1 MLRKS
6 MIMIISAMMLFT
18 TFMVLGPVDPNALDT
33 RSNGPIDRTTLWEV
47 ETAYQTGGAT
57 DGVAIG
63 ELISSHDGDEAIV
76 LSRDMGVYLTYFQ
89 IDTSSWHTEK
99 IWTSPGQ
106 GLTPSIGDL
115 MPDKPG
121 NEVLVVGLSAGLEDA
136 DDAGHGLATV
146 LYREGGAWRSI
157 NVLETDSLLHGCD
170 IGDLDPTIEGNEAV
184 VVGFTREAYSI
195 WYDQSNSTWHSSLI
209 CNDTGN
215 LRKAVIADI
224 LPENPGNEVVIASKS
239 GKVLLAYGDA
249 HNWTVETIYDGVPL
263 ARIAVGDVDPDEG
276 LEIYVGADTFNDQGI
291 DNPTIIGIKKDGT
304 DWITKTILSDTDK
317 NRGVWVGDVDPNVD
331 GQELYIFGYSRILY
345 QAHGSFST
353 GYEVSDLYKDTARG
367 HEIRIGDLLTDRPGY
382 EIGIVG
388 YSEALKVIYPSGW
401 EAETAYT
408 SGDATDGVAIGELLS
423 EHEGSEAVIL
433 SRDMGVYLSYYE
445 PDTDSWFTEKIWT
458 AQGQGLTP
466 AIGDLMPDKPG
477 NEILVVGLSA
487 GLEDAEDA
495 GNGLAT
501 VLYREA
507 GVWTPVKVFEVPS
520 LLHGCDIGDVDPGIS
535 GNEAV
540 IVGFTREAYMI
551 WYEEATKTWHSSLI
565 CNDTGNL
572 RKVVIADI
580 LLENPGNEM
589 VIASKSG
596 KVLLAYGRA
605 DNWTVE
611 TIYDGVPLARIAV
624 GDIDPDAGL
633 EIYVG
638 ADTFNDQGIKNPTII
653 GIKRS
658 NNAWINRTI
667 LSDTDKNRG
676 VWVADVD
683 PDISGQ
689 ELYIYGYSR
698 ILYKAHGTFS
708 AGFEVSQV
716 FTDTAR
722 GHEIRIGDLMTSR
735 PGLEIALVGYTRAMK
750 VVSFNRDAPDLHPP
764 RITGS
769 SSVTIASGEVKAIS
783 LTIEGSGP
791 ITLQINVDDNIN
803 AEITPGTLFIKG
815 EATINIDP
823 GHTRASFETTVQ
835 VTAMGQGGS
844 GSHNISISV
853 AGDDSP
859 PTIIAAVTPEGETIR
874 DGTWVGP
881 DDELTFSFNEPIDE
895 TTLSDLKVTMG
906 GQELEG
912 ATFNLSDDGSV
923 LTLYLNNATTIGTIQ
938 VHLVGMA
945 DLAGNPLS
953 DLVIEVRVEVHSEGS
968 GSDLAI
974 LIVVLILIA
983 LLVMGALLYMR
994 KMKGEDDEEQTP
1006 QVPRQI

>member
-1 MLRKS
+1 MQRKI
-6 MIMIISAMMLFT
+6 MIMATMMVLT
-18 TFMVLGPVDPNALDT
+18 TFIVLGTGYSSALET
-33 RSNGPIDRTTLWEV
+33 RADGPIDRTTLWEV

-89 IDTSSWHTEK
+89 TGTGTWYTEK

-115 MPDKPG
+115 MPDKEG

-136 DDAGHGLATV
+136 EDAGHGLATV
-146 LYREGGAWRSI
+146 LYREGGAWKSV
-157 NVLETDSLLHGCD
+157 NVFETDSLLHGCD
-170 IGDLDPTIEGNEAV
+170 IGDLDPIIEGNEAV

-195 WYDQSNSTWHSSLI
+195 WYDQSDSTWHSSLI

-215 LRKAVIADI
+215 LRKAIIADI
-224 LPENPGNEVVIASKS
+224 LPERAGNELVIASKS

-249 HNWTVETIYDGVPL
+249 NSWTVETIYDGVPL
-263 ARIAVGDVDPDEG
+263 ARIAVGDVDPDAG

-291 DNPTIIGIKKDGT
+291 EKPTIIGIKRSET

-353 GYEVSDLYKDTARG
+353 GYEVSNLYEDVARG

-382 EIGIVG
+382 EIAIVG
-388 YSEALKVIYPSGW
+388 YSEALKVVYPSGW
-401 EAETAYT
+401 EVETAYQT
-408 SGDATDGVAIGELLS
+408 GGATDGVAIGELIS

-433 SRDMGVYLSYYE
+433 SRDMGVYLSYYQPE
-445 PDTDSWFTEKIWT
+445 TDSWFTEKIWT
-458 AQGQGLTP
+458 SPGQGLTP
-466 AIGDLMPDKPG
+466 AIGDLMPDKAG

-487 GLEDAEDA
+487 GLEDAADA
-495 GNGLAT
+495 GHGLAT
-501 VLYREA
+501 VLYREGGA
-507 GVWTPVKVFEVPS
+507 WKSVNVFEMDS
-520 LLHGCDIGDVDPGIS
+520 LIHGCDIGDVDSSIT

-540 IVGFTREAYMI
+540 VVGFTREAYMI
-551 WYEEATKTWHSSLI
+551 WYEETTKTWHSSLI

-580 LLENPGNEM
+580 LPERTGNEM

-596 KVLLAYGRA
+596 KVLLAYGDA
-605 DNWTVE
+605 DNWIVE

-638 ADTFNDQGIKNPTII
+638 ADTFNDQGVENPTII

-658 NNAWINRTI
+658 GTDWITNTI
-667 LSDTDKNRG
+667 LSDTNKNRG
-676 VWVADVD
+676 VWIADVD

-708 AGFEVSQV
+708 SGFEVTEV
-716 FTDTAR
+716 FKDTAR

-735 PGLEIALVGYTRAMK
+735 PGLEIALVGYTQAMK
-750 VVSFNRDAPDLHPP
+750 VVSLNQGARDLAPPE
-764 RITGS
+764 ITGS
-769 SSVTIASGEVKAIS
+769 DSVTLSSGEISTIS
-783 LTIEGSGP
+783 LIIEGSGP
-791 ITLQINVDDNIN
+791 ITLQLDVGDNLD
-803 AEITPGTLFIKG
+803 AVITPGTLFIKG
-815 EATINIDP
+815 EATITIDP
-823 GHTRASFETTVQ
+823 GHTQTTFDSTIQ
-835 VTAMGQGGS
+835 VIAIGQGGS
-844 GSHNISISV
+844 GSHDITVSV
-853 AGDDSP
+853 TGDESP
-859 PTIIAAVTPEGETIR
+859 PTIITAVTPGGEALKN
-874 DGTWVGP
+874 GTEVES
-881 DDELTFSFNEPIDE
+881 DDTLVFTFDEPIDE
-895 TTLSDLKVTMG
+895 TSLSGLKVTMG
-906 GQELEG
+906 DKELEET
-912 ATFNLSDDGSV
+912 TFSLSDDGLV
-923 LTLYLNNATTIGTIQ
+923 LTLALNNATTIGTIEI
-938 VHLVGMA
+938 HLVGMT
-945 DLAGNPLS
+945 DLAANPVS
-953 DLVIEVRVEVHSEGS
+953 DLIIKVQVKGDSEDNGN
-968 GSDLAI
+968 GLVV
-974 LIVVLILIA
+974 LIVVLLIIA
-983 LLVMGALLYMR
+983 IIIVGVVLYIR
-994 KMKGEDDEEQTP
+994 TMKKDEEEEQTP

>member
-1 MLRKS
+1 MLRKIS
-6 MIMIISAMMLFT
+6 IMIISVMMLFT
-18 TFMVLGPVDPNALDT
+18 TLTMLETEYSGAMEA
-33 RSNGPIDRTTLWEV
+33 RSNGPIDRMTLWEV

-63 ELISSHDGDEAIV
+63 ELLSSHDGDEAIV

-89 IDTSSWHTEK
+89 TDTSSWHTEK

-106 GLTPSIGDL
+106 GLTPAIGDL
-115 MPDKPG
+115 MPDKEG

-136 DDAGHGLATV
+136 DDAGQGLATV
-146 LYREGGAWRSI
+146 LYREGGSWQSV
-157 NVLETDSLLHGCD
+157 NVFNVTSLLHGCD

-184 VVGFTREAYSI
+184 VVGFTREAHSI
-195 WYDQSNSTWHSSLI
+195 WYDQSDSSWHSSLI

-224 LPENPGNEVVIASKS
+224 LPERAGNEVVIASKS
-239 GKVLLAYGDA
+239 GKALLAYGDA
-249 HNWTVETIYDGVPL
+249 NNWTVETIYDGVPL
-263 ARIAVGDVDPDEG
+263 ARIAVGDVDPDAG

-291 DNPTIIGIKKDGT
+291 ENPTVIGIKRSGT
-304 DWITKTILSDTDK
+304 DWITKTILSDSDK
-317 NRGVWVGDVDPNVD
+317 NRGVWVGDVDPNVE

-353 GYEVSDLYKDTARG
+353 GYEVSDLYKDVARG

-382 EIGIVG
+382 EIAVVG
-388 YSEALKVIYPSGW
+388 YSQAMKVVYPSGW
-401 EAETAYT
+401 EVEAAYT
-408 SGDATDGVAIGELLS
+408 SGGATDGVAIGELLS

-433 SRDMGVYLSYYE
+433 SRDMGVYLSYYR

-458 AQGQGLTP
+458 SPGQGLTP
-466 AIGDLMPDKPG
+466 AIGDLMPDKAG

-487 GLEDAEDA
+487 GLEDAADA
-495 GNGLAT
+495 GHGLVT
-501 VLYREA
+501 VLYREGGA
-507 GVWTPVKVFEVPS
+507 WKSVNVFEMDS
-520 LLHGCDIGDVDPGIS
+520 LIHGCDIGDIDSSIP

-540 IVGFTREAYMI
+540 VVGFTREAYMI
-551 WYEEATKTWHSSLI
+551 WYEETTRTWHSSFI

-580 LLENPGNEM
+580 LPERTGNEM

-596 KVLLAYGRA
+596 KVLLAYGDA
-605 DNWTVE
+605 NNWTVE

-638 ADTFNDQGIKNPTII
+638 ADTFNDQGIENPTII

-658 NNAWINRTI
+658 GTDWINRTI
-667 LSDTDKNRG
+667 LSDSDKNRG
-676 VWVADVD
+676 VWVGDVD
-683 PDISGQ
+683 PNVEGQ

-708 AGFEVSQV
+708 AGFEISQV
-716 FTDTAR
+716 FKDTAR

-750 VVSFNRDAPDLHPP
+750 VVSLNRDAQDLTPP
-764 RITGS
+764 EITGS
-769 SSVTIASGEVKAIS
+769 DSVTIASGEIKAIS
-783 LTIEGSGP
+783 LAIEGSGP
-791 ITLQINVDDNIN
+791 ITLQIDVGDNLD

-815 EATINIDP
+815 EVTVTIDP
-823 GHTRASFETTVQ
+823 GHTRTSFDSTVRI
-835 VTAMGQGGS
+835 TATGQGGS
-844 GSHNISISV
+844 RSHNITLSV
-853 AGDDSP
+853 TGDESP
-859 PTIIAAVTPEGETIR
+859 PTIIAVVTPEGETVKN
-874 DGTWVGP
+874 GTWVGP
-881 DDELTFSFNEPIDE
+881 DDELVFTFNEPIDE
-895 TTLSDLKVTMG
+895 TSLSGLKVTMG
-906 GQELEG
+906 GRELEDPI
-912 ATFNLSDDGSV
+912 FNLSDDGLV
-923 LTLYLNNATTIGTIQ
+923 LTLDLNNATTIGTIEI
-938 VHLVGMA
+938 HLIGMT

-953 DLVIEVRVEVHSEGS
+953 DLVIEIRVEVHSEG
-968 GSDLAI
+968 GVSDLAV
-974 LIVVLILIA
+974 LIVVLLIIA
-983 LLVMGALLYMR
+983 LLVAGFIIYMR
-994 KMKGEDDEEQTP
+994 KMKGDQEEEQTP